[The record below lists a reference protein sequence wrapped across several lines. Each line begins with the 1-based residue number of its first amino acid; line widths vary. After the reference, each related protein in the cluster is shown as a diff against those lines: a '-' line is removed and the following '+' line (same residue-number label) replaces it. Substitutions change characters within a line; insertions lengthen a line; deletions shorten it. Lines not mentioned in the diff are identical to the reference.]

1 MIYTRQICVT
11 DRILGQETHKK
22 SEGKEAIT
30 LENVDLKFIDSILE
44 KYDNDK
50 ARIIAIMQD
59 VQEEYRYLP
68 QEALEYIA
76 KKVGMS
82 ESKLYGVATFY
93 GNFSLD
99 AKGKYVLK
107 VCRGTA
113 CHVRKSSTV
122 LQALYEATGTD
133 EHKPTSDDGL
143 FTLEIVSCLGACGL
157 SPVVMVNET
166 VHPAMTPDKARALVA
181 ELRGEA

>member
-11 DRILGQETHKK
+11 ARIREQETHKK

-113 CHVRKSSTV
+113 CHVRKSSNV

>member
-1 MIYTRQICVT
+1 MFSGCPNIEYERK
-11 DRILGQETHKK
+11 GE
-22 SEGKEAIT
+22 IT
-30 LENVDLKFIDSILE
+30 LENIDLKFIDSILE

-59 VQEEYRYLP
+59 VQEKYRYLP
-68 QEALEYIA
+68 QDALEYIA

-99 AKGKYVLK
+99 AKGRYVLK

-113 CHVRKSSTV
+113 CHVRKSATI
-122 LQALYEATGTD
+122 LQALYDATGTS

-157 SPVVMVNET
+157 SPVVMVNDT
-166 VHPAMTPDKARALVA
+166 VHAAMTPDKARALV
-181 ELRGEA
+181 EQLREEA

>member
-1 MIYTRQICVT
+1 M
-11 DRILGQETHKK
+11 
-22 SEGKEAIT
+22 
-30 LENVDLKFIDSILE
+30 ENVDLKFIDSILE
-44 KYDNDK
+44 RYDNDK

-113 CHVRKSSTV
+113 CHVGKSSNV

>member
-1 MIYTRQICVT
+1 M
-11 DRILGQETHKK
+11 
-22 SEGKEAIT
+22 
-30 LENVDLKFIDSILE
+30 ENVDLKFIDSILE

-113 CHVRKSSTV
+113 CHVRNSEKI
-122 LQALYEATGTD
+122 LDAIYEAAGIGPD
-133 EHKPTSDDGL
+133 KPVSDDGL
-143 FTLEIVSCLGACGL
+143 FTVEIVRCLGACGL
-157 SPVVMVNET
+157 SPVIMVNEE
-166 VHPAMTPDKARALVA
+166 VHPKMTPESAKALISAIRAK
-181 ELRGEA
+181 EAV

>member
-1 MIYTRQICVT
+1 M
-11 DRILGQETHKK
+11 
-22 SEGKEAIT
+22 
-30 LENVDLKFIDSILE
+30 ENIDLKFIDSILE

-59 VQEEYRYLP
+59 VQEKYRYLP
-68 QEALEYIA
+68 QDALEYIA

-99 AKGKYVLK
+99 AKGRYVLK

-113 CHVRKSSTV
+113 CHVRKSATI
-122 LQALYEATGTD
+122 LQALYDATGTS

-157 SPVVMVNET
+157 SPVVMVNDT
-166 VHPAMTPDKARALVA
+166 VHAAMTPDKARALV
-181 ELRGEA
+181 EQLKEEA